1 MEVSVSTL
9 YLDIDKAVKENK
21 RYIFLRG
28 SSRSGKTYQTIS
40 YLVLYAL
47 QNPQTTITIVR
58 DTLVSIRNSVLID
71 FQEVMNQ
78 MGLYSPDK
86 FNKSEVIYR
95 FDNGSMVRFL
105 GADDNS
111 GKLRGMKQDVVFI
124 NEITSVSQDAF
135 LQLDIRT
142 TGFMI
147 CDYNPSE
154 QDDWYVY
161 QMEEKD
167 EAQLIISTYKQN
179 PFLEKSVV
187 KAIEDLKDID
197 PELYEIYALGK
208 KVKPRETI
216 FMNWSIVS
224 EAPRYSKMLGIGLD
238 WGYSSDPCA
247 CVLVLINEPDNILY
261 VKELFYEQGLTT
273 DDIAYKLDDTGVQ
286 KSFDLICDSS
296 EPRMIDELKK
306 RKWNKAR
313 GVKKEAGSV
322 LFGITELKKYK
333 IQIDATSTNLI
344 DEMKNYKWFKDRSGR
359 ITSKTAGQDHLIDS
373 MRYVVMEMSNKSKT
387 KYSFM

>member
-111 GKLRGMKQDVVFI
+111 GKNRLR
-124 NEITSVSQDAF
+124 E
-135 LQLDIRT
+135 R
-142 TGFMI
+142 
-147 CDYNPSE
+147 P
-154 QDDWYVY
+154 
-161 QMEEKD
+161 EEK
-167 EAQLIISTYKQN
+167 K
-179 PFLEKSVV
+179 
-187 KAIEDLKDID
+187 
-197 PELYEIYALGK
+197 
-208 KVKPRETI
+208 
-216 FMNWSIVS
+216 
-224 EAPRYSKMLGIGLD
+224 
-238 WGYSSDPCA
+238 
-247 CVLVLINEPDNILY
+247 
-261 VKELFYEQGLTT
+261 
-273 DDIAYKLDDTGVQ
+273 
-286 KSFDLICDSS
+286 
-296 EPRMIDELKK
+296 
-306 RKWNKAR
+306 
-313 GVKKEAGSV
+313 
-322 LFGITELKKYK
+322 
-333 IQIDATSTNLI
+333 
-344 DEMKNYKWFKDRSGR
+344 
-359 ITSKTAGQDHLIDS
+359 
-373 MRYVVMEMSNKSKT
+373 
-387 KYSFM
+387 